1 MTEGVLLWTKGKIF
15 MRDKIRI
22 FALGGLD
29 ERGKNIVVVE
39 INQDIFIIDAGI
51 KHPDRSLPG
60 VDLIIPDYRYLEE
73 NKDRVKAYLV
83 SHGHNEQMGAIPFM
97 YKNIK
102 APIYCSKAT
111 AAMISDYGINYL
123 KKPVAFNFKIVNP
136 SDDVEIAGH
145 KIHFFQ
151 TCHSM
156 ICSSGIAIDTTEGA
170 IIYSGDF
177 IVEYNSD
184 IGHNHDLNKLAK
196 IAENNVLLLM
206 TESSGATSLGYA
218 SPNHKLTP
226 YLNRVLFE
234 SKGRTYIALFDKNI
248 YGLEEILKFATF
260 NNKRVIFYNEFAK
273 KLYEKLQPC
282 GIFVPGKNVITSDDE
297 LLRIK
302 DTDTIIVMMEEG
314 EHLYELMSGLARGEI
329 EDKRFIISPNDSFLA
344 ACPPQ
349 GGLEIIATDAID
361 DLFRTGA
368 HITNLNKKTYI
379 SMTAREDDLKSMIS
393 LLKPKYYL
401 PVSGEYR
408 HLLANAM
415 IAVHSFTTYNHR
427 NVFILDNGVPV
438 DIIDGEA
445 KITNTIIKNGDL
457 MVDGIG
463 VGDVKQEV
471 IDDRQKLSEDG
482 VIIAALAIS
491 KENNQIIAGP
501 DIQMRGFVFLKESEA
516 ILREIT
522 RLFVDT
528 INNSLSHNKS
538 IEEAKNI
545 FVDKATKFIK
555 KETARFPLIVP
566 IVEVIE

>member
-1 MTEGVLLWTKGKIF
+1 
-15 MRDKIRI
+15 MRDKIRV

-39 INQDIFIIDAGI
+39 INDDIFIIDAGI

-60 VDLIIPDYRYLEE
+60 VDLIIPDYRYLLE
-73 NKDRVKAYLV
+73 NKNRVKAYLV

-97 YKNIK
+97 YKDIK

-111 AAMISDYGINYL
+111 AAMISGYGLNYL
-123 KKPVAFNFKIVNP
+123 KKPVNFNFEIVNP
-136 SDDVEIAGH
+136 SDDVVIAGH

-156 ICSSGIAIDTTEGA
+156 ICSSGIALDTSEGT

-206 TESSGATSLGYA
+206 TESSGADSLGYA

-248 YGLEEILKFATF
+248 YGLEEILKFATL
-260 NNKRVIFYNEFAK
+260 NNKKVIFYNEFAK
-273 KLYEKLQPC
+273 KLYETLQPC
-282 GIFVPGKNVITSDDE
+282 GIFVPSKNVIVSDDE

-302 DTDTIIVMMEEG
+302 ATDTIVIIMEEG
-314 EHLYELMSGLARGEI
+314 EHLYELMSHLARGEI
-329 EDKRFIISPNDSFLA
+329 EDKRFIISPDDSFLA

-368 HITNLNKKTYI
+368 NITNLNKKSYI
-379 SMTAREDDLKSMIS
+379 SMTAREDDLKSMLS

-408 HLLANAM
+408 HLLAKAM
-415 IAVHSFTTYNHR
+415 IAVHSFTSYNHR

-438 DIIDGEA
+438 DIINGEA
-445 KITNTIIKNGDL
+445 KIVNVTIPNGDL

-471 IDDRQKLSEDG
+471 INDRQKLSEDG
-482 VIIAALAIS
+482 VIIAALAVS
-491 KENNQIIAGP
+491 KSNNQIIAGP
-501 DIQMRGFVFLKESEA
+501 DIQMRGFVFLKESET
-516 ILREIT
+516 ILREVT
-522 RLFVDT
+522 RIFVDT
-528 INNSLSHNKS
+528 VNNFLNAHKSL
-538 IEEAKNI
+538 EDAKVV
-545 FVDKATKFIK
+545 FTDKATRYIK
-555 KETARFPLIVP
+555 KETARFPMIIP
-566 IVEVIE
+566 IIEEID

>member
-1 MTEGVLLWTKGKIF
+1 
-15 MRDKIRI
+15 MRDKIRV

-39 INQDIFIIDAGI
+39 INDDIFIIDAGI

-60 VDLIIPDYRYLEE
+60 VDLIIPDYRYLLE
-73 NKDRVKAYLV
+73 NKNRVKAYLV

-97 YKNIK
+97 YKDIK

-111 AAMISDYGINYL
+111 AAMISGYGLNYL
-123 KKPVAFNFKIVNP
+123 KKPVNFNFEIVNP
-136 SDDVEIAGH
+136 SDDVVIAGH

-156 ICSSGIAIDTTEGA
+156 ICSSGIALDTSEGT

-177 IVEYNSD
+177 IVEYNSN

-206 TESSGATSLGYA
+206 TESSGADSLGYA

-248 YGLEEILKFATF
+248 YGLEEILKFATL
-260 NNKRVIFYNEFAK
+260 NNKKVIFYNEFAK
-273 KLYEKLQPC
+273 KLYETLQPC
-282 GIFVPGKNVITSDDE
+282 GIFVPSKNVIVSDDE

-302 DTDTIIVMMEEG
+302 ATDTIVIIMEEG
-314 EHLYELMSGLARGEI
+314 EHLYELMSHLARGEI
-329 EDKRFIISPNDSFLA
+329 EDKRFIISPDDSFLA

-368 HITNLNKKTYI
+368 NITNLNKKSYI
-379 SMTAREDDLKSMIS
+379 SMTAREDDLKSMLS
-393 LLKPKYYL
+393 LLKPKFYL

-415 IAVHSFTTYNHR
+415 IAVHSFTSYNHR

-438 DIIDGEA
+438 DIINGEA
-445 KITNTIIKNGDL
+445 KIVNVTIPNGDL

-471 IDDRQKLSEDG
+471 INDRQKLSEDG
-482 VIIAALAIS
+482 VIIAALAVS
-491 KENNQIIAGP
+491 KSNNQIIAGP
-501 DIQMRGFVFLKESEA
+501 DIQMRGFVFLKESET
-516 ILREIT
+516 ILREVT
-522 RLFVDT
+522 RIFVDT
-528 INNSLSHNKS
+528 VNNFLNAHKSL
-538 IEEAKNI
+538 EDAKVV
-545 FVDKATKFIK
+545 FTDKATRYIK
-555 KETARFPLIVP
+555 KETARFPMIIP
-566 IVEVIE
+566 IIEEID

>member
-1 MTEGVLLWTKGKIF
+1 
-15 MRDKIRI
+15 MRDKIRV

-39 INQDIFIIDAGI
+39 INDDIFIIDAGI

-60 VDLIIPDYRYLEE
+60 VDLIIPDYRYLLE
-73 NKDRVKAYLV
+73 NKNRVKAYLV

-97 YKNIK
+97 YKDIK

-111 AAMISDYGINYL
+111 AAMISGYGLSYL
-123 KKPVAFNFKIVNP
+123 KKPVNFNFEIVNP
-136 SDDVEIAGH
+136 SDDVVIAGH

-156 ICSSGIAIDTTEGA
+156 ICSSGIALDTSEGT

-206 TESSGATSLGYA
+206 TESSGADSLGYA

-248 YGLEEILKFATF
+248 YGLEEILKFATL
-260 NNKRVIFYNEFAK
+260 NNKKVIFYNEFAK
-273 KLYEKLQPC
+273 KLYETLQPC
-282 GIFVPGKNVITSDDE
+282 GIFVPSKNVIVSDDE

-302 DTDTIIVMMEEG
+302 ATDTIVIIMEEG
-314 EHLYELMSGLARGEI
+314 EHLYELMSHLARGEI
-329 EDKRFIISPNDSFLA
+329 EDKRFIISPDDSFLA

-368 HITNLNKKTYI
+368 NITNLNKKSYI
-379 SMTAREDDLKSMIS
+379 SMTAREDDLKSMLS

-415 IAVHSFTTYNHR
+415 IAVHSFTSYNHR

-438 DIIDGEA
+438 DIINGEA
-445 KITNTIIKNGDL
+445 KIVNVTIPNGDL

-471 IDDRQKLSEDG
+471 INDRQKLSEDG
-482 VIIAALAIS
+482 VIIAALAVS
-491 KENNQIIAGP
+491 KSNNQIIAGP
-501 DIQMRGFVFLKESEA
+501 DIQMRGFVFLKESET
-516 ILREIT
+516 ILREVT
-522 RLFVDT
+522 RIFVDT
-528 INNSLSHNKS
+528 VNNFLNAHKSL
-538 IEEAKNI
+538 EDAKVV
-545 FVDKATKFIK
+545 FTDKATRYIK
-555 KETARFPLIVP
+555 KETARFPMIIP
-566 IVEVIE
+566 IIEEID

>member
-1 MTEGVLLWTKGKIF
+1 
-15 MRDKIRI
+15 MRDKIRV

-39 INQDIFIIDAGI
+39 INDDIFIIDAGI

-60 VDLIIPDYRYLEE
+60 VDLIIPDYRYLLE
-73 NKDRVKAYLV
+73 NKNRVKAYLV

-97 YKNIK
+97 YKDIK

-111 AAMISDYGINYL
+111 AAMISGYGLNYL
-123 KKPVAFNFKIVNP
+123 KKPVNFNFEIVNP
-136 SDDVEIAGH
+136 SDDVVIAGH

-156 ICSSGIAIDTTEGA
+156 ICSSGIALDTSEGT

-206 TESSGATSLGYA
+206 TESSGADSLGYA

-248 YGLEEILKFATF
+248 YGLEEILKFATL
-260 NNKRVIFYNEFAK
+260 NNKKVIFYNEFAK
-273 KLYEKLQPC
+273 KLYETLQPC
-282 GIFVPGKNVITSDDE
+282 GIFVPSKNAIVSDDE

-302 DTDTIIVMMEEG
+302 ATDTIVIIMEEG
-314 EHLYELMSGLARGEI
+314 EHLYELMSHLARGEI
-329 EDKRFIISPNDSFLA
+329 EDKRFIISPDDSFLA

-368 HITNLNKKTYI
+368 NITNLNKKSYI
-379 SMTAREDDLKSMIS
+379 SMTAREDDLKSMLS

-415 IAVHSFTTYNHR
+415 IAVHSFTSYNHR

-438 DIIDGEA
+438 DIINGEA
-445 KITNTIIKNGDL
+445 KIVNVTIPNGDL

-471 IDDRQKLSEDG
+471 INDRQKLSEDG
-482 VIIAALAIS
+482 VIIAALAVS
-491 KENNQIIAGP
+491 KSNNQIIAGP
-501 DIQMRGFVFLKESEA
+501 DIQMRGFVFLKESET
-516 ILREIT
+516 ILREVT
-522 RLFVDT
+522 RIFVDT
-528 INNSLSHNKS
+528 VNNFLNAHKSL
-538 IEEAKNI
+538 EDAKVV
-545 FVDKATKFIK
+545 FTDKATRYIK
-555 KETARFPLIVP
+555 KETARFPMIIP
-566 IVEVIE
+566 IIEEID

>member
-1 MTEGVLLWTKGKIF
+1 
-15 MRDKIRI
+15 MRDKIRV

-39 INQDIFIIDAGI
+39 INDDIFIIDAGI

-60 VDLIIPDYRYLEE
+60 VDLIIPDYRYLLE
-73 NKDRVKAYLV
+73 NKNRVKAYLV

-97 YKNIK
+97 YKDIK

-111 AAMISDYGINYL
+111 AAMISGYGLNYL
-123 KKPVAFNFKIVNP
+123 KKPVNFNFEIVNP
-136 SDDVEIAGH
+136 SDDVVIAGH

-156 ICSSGIAIDTTEGA
+156 ICSSGIALDTSEGT

-206 TESSGATSLGYA
+206 TESSGADSLGYA

-248 YGLEEILKFATF
+248 YGLEEILKFATL
-260 NNKRVIFYNEFAK
+260 NNKKVIFYNEFAK
-273 KLYEKLQPC
+273 KLYETLQPC
-282 GIFVPGKNVITSDDE
+282 GIFVPSKNVIVSDDE

-302 DTDTIIVMMEEG
+302 ATDTIVIIMEEG
-314 EHLYELMSGLARGEI
+314 EHLYELMSHLARGEI
-329 EDKRFIISPNDSFLA
+329 EDKRFIISPDDSFLA

-368 HITNLNKKTYI
+368 NITNLNKKSYI
-379 SMTAREDDLKSMIS
+379 SMTAREDDLKSMLS

-415 IAVHSFTTYNHR
+415 IAVHSFTSYNHR

-438 DIIDGEA
+438 DIINGEA
-445 KITNTIIKNGDL
+445 KIVNVTIPNGDL

-471 IDDRQKLSEDG
+471 INDRQKLSEDG
-482 VIIAALAIS
+482 VIIAALAVS
-491 KENNQIIAGP
+491 KSNNQIIAGP
-501 DIQMRGFVFLKESEA
+501 DIQMRGFVFLKESET
-516 ILREIT
+516 ILREVT
-522 RLFVDT
+522 RIFVDT
-528 INNSLSHNKS
+528 VNNFLNAHKSL
-538 IEEAKNI
+538 EDAKVV
-545 FVDKATKFIK
+545 FTDKATRYIK
-555 KETARFPLIVP
+555 KETARFPMIIP
-566 IVEVIE
+566 IIEEID

>member
-1 MTEGVLLWTKGKIF
+1 
-15 MRDKIRI
+15 MRDKIRV

-39 INQDIFIIDAGI
+39 INDDIFIIDAGI

-60 VDLIIPDYRYLEE
+60 VDLIIPDYRYLLE
-73 NKDRVKAYLV
+73 NKNRVKAYLV

-97 YKNIK
+97 YKDIK

-111 AAMISDYGINYL
+111 AAMISGYGLNYL
-123 KKPVAFNFKIVNP
+123 KKPVNFNFEIVNP
-136 SDDVEIAGH
+136 SDDVVIAGH

-156 ICSSGIAIDTTEGA
+156 ICSSGIALDTSEGT

-177 IVEYNSD
+177 IVEYNSN

-206 TESSGATSLGYA
+206 TESSGADSLGYA

-248 YGLEEILKFATF
+248 YGLEEILKFATL
-260 NNKRVIFYNEFAK
+260 NNKKVIFYNEFAK
-273 KLYEKLQPC
+273 KLYETLQPC
-282 GIFVPGKNVITSDDE
+282 GIFVPSKNVIVSDDE

-302 DTDTIIVMMEEG
+302 ATDTIVIIMEEG
-314 EHLYELMSGLARGEI
+314 EHLYELMSHLARGEI
-329 EDKRFIISPNDSFLA
+329 EDKRFIISPDDSFLA

-368 HITNLNKKTYI
+368 NITNLNKKSYI
-379 SMTAREDDLKSMIS
+379 SMTAREDDLKSMLS

-415 IAVHSFTTYNHR
+415 IAVHSFTSYNHR

-438 DIIDGEA
+438 DIINGEA
-445 KITNTIIKNGDL
+445 KIVNVTIPNGDL

-471 IDDRQKLSEDG
+471 INDRQKLSEDG
-482 VIIAALAIS
+482 VIIAALAVS
-491 KENNQIIAGP
+491 KSNNQIIAGP
-501 DIQMRGFVFLKESEA
+501 DIQMRGFVFLKESET
-516 ILREIT
+516 ILREVT
-522 RLFVDT
+522 RIFVDT
-528 INNSLSHNKS
+528 VNNFLNAHKSL
-538 IEEAKNI
+538 EDAKVV
-545 FVDKATKFIK
+545 FTDKATRYIK
-555 KETARFPLIVP
+555 KETARFPMIIP
-566 IVEVIE
+566 IIEEID

>member
-1 MTEGVLLWTKGKIF
+1 
-15 MRDKIRI
+15 MRDKIRV

-39 INQDIFIIDAGI
+39 INDDIFIIDAGI

-60 VDLIIPDYRYLEE
+60 VDLIIPDYRYLLE
-73 NKDRVKAYLV
+73 NKNRVKAYLV

-97 YKNIK
+97 YKDIK

-111 AAMISDYGINYL
+111 AAMISGYGLNYL
-123 KKPVAFNFKIVNP
+123 KKPVNFNFEIVNP
-136 SDDVEIAGH
+136 SDDVVIAGH

-156 ICSSGIAIDTTEGA
+156 ICSSGIALDTSEGT

-206 TESSGATSLGYA
+206 TESSGADSLGYA

-248 YGLEEILKFATF
+248 YGLEEILKFATL
-260 NNKRVIFYNEFAK
+260 NNKKVIFYNEFAK
-273 KLYEKLQPC
+273 KLYETLQPC
-282 GIFVPGKNVITSDDE
+282 GIFVPSKNVIVSDDE

-302 DTDTIIVMMEEG
+302 ATDTIVIIMEEG
-314 EHLYELMSGLARGEI
+314 EHLYELMSHLARGEI
-329 EDKRFIISPNDSFLA
+329 EDKRFIISPDDSFLA

-368 HITNLNKKTYI
+368 NITNLNKKSYI
-379 SMTAREDDLKSMIS
+379 SMTAREDDLKSMLS

-415 IAVHSFTTYNHR
+415 IAVHSFTSYNHR
-427 NVFILDNGVPV
+427 NVFIHDNGVPV
-438 DIIDGEA
+438 DIINGEA
-445 KITNTIIKNGDL
+445 KIVNVTIPNGDL

-471 IDDRQKLSEDG
+471 INDRQKLSEDG
-482 VIIAALAIS
+482 VIIAALAVS
-491 KENNQIIAGP
+491 KSNNQIIAGP
-501 DIQMRGFVFLKESEA
+501 DIQMRGFVFLKESET
-516 ILREIT
+516 ILREVT
-522 RLFVDT
+522 RIFVDT
-528 INNSLSHNKS
+528 VNNFLNAHKSL
-538 IEEAKNI
+538 EDAKVV
-545 FVDKATKFIK
+545 FTDKATRYIK
-555 KETARFPLIVP
+555 KETARFPMIIP
-566 IVEVIE
+566 IIEEID

>member
-1 MTEGVLLWTKGKIF
+1 
-15 MRDKIRI
+15 MRDKIRV
-22 FALGGLD
+22 FALGGFD

-39 INQDIFIIDAGI
+39 INDDIFIIDAGI

-60 VDLIIPDYRYLEE
+60 VDLIIPDYRYLLE
-73 NKDRVKAYLV
+73 NKNRVKAYLV

-97 YKNIK
+97 YKDIK

-111 AAMISDYGINYL
+111 AAMISGYGLNYL
-123 KKPVAFNFKIVNP
+123 KKPVNFNFEIVNP
-136 SDDVEIAGH
+136 SDDVVIAGH

-156 ICSSGIAIDTTEGA
+156 ICSSGIALDTSEGT

-206 TESSGATSLGYA
+206 TESSGADSLGYA

-248 YGLEEILKFATF
+248 YGLEEILKFATL
-260 NNKRVIFYNEFAK
+260 NNKKVIFYNEFAK
-273 KLYEKLQPC
+273 KLYETLQPC
-282 GIFVPGKNVITSDDE
+282 GIFVPSKNVIVSDDE

-302 DTDTIIVMMEEG
+302 ATDTIVIIMEEG
-314 EHLYELMSGLARGEI
+314 EHLYELMSHLARGEI
-329 EDKRFIISPNDSFLA
+329 EDKRFIISPDDSFLA

-368 HITNLNKKTYI
+368 NITNLNKKSYI
-379 SMTAREDDLKSMIS
+379 SMTAREDDLKSMLS

-415 IAVHSFTTYNHR
+415 IAVHSFTSYNHR

-438 DIIDGEA
+438 DIINGEA
-445 KITNTIIKNGDL
+445 KIVNVTIPNGDL

-471 IDDRQKLSEDG
+471 INDRQKLSEDG
-482 VIIAALAIS
+482 VIIAALAVS
-491 KENNQIIAGP
+491 KSNNQIIAGP
-501 DIQMRGFVFLKESEA
+501 DIQMRGFVFLKESET
-516 ILREIT
+516 ILREVT
-522 RLFVDT
+522 RIFVDT
-528 INNSLSHNKS
+528 VNNFLNAHKSL
-538 IEEAKNI
+538 EDAKVV
-545 FVDKATKFIK
+545 FTDKATRYIK
-555 KETARFPLIVP
+555 KETARFPMIIP
-566 IVEVIE
+566 IIEEID